1 MVKCRG
7 FKPQG
12 MVLNP
17 IRRVVSSGPSLMEKL
32 QRDSRPT
39 WEELRKMLKK
49 KEESANEFLER
60 YENEQ
65 FSGQLEFPPVGDPG
79 SPLRFPVDGK
89 ASVRFGLFGWLEK
102 SFRNSKIEEQERQH
116 LELLRQEAKQRRK
129 RAREEAG
136 PSDSSAEESSTGERS
151 DGSDSDRGSSGKK
164 KKSEK
169 KKKKKDKK
177 KKHKREKK
185 RKSEKSE
192 SRHKDSGR
200 NDPACAASNNP
211 YRLSNFFS
219 DVRAAEG
226 PASSSKA

>member
-65 FSGQLEFPPVGDPG
+65 FSGQLE
-79 SPLRFPVDGK
+79 
-89 ASVRFGLFGWLEK
+89 
-102 SFRNSKIEEQERQH
+102 SFRNSKIEEQEKQH

-129 RAREEAG
+129 RARDEKS
-136 PSDSSAEESSTGERS
+136 SDSSDVESGSSDRS
-151 DGSDSDRGSSGKK
+151 DSDSDRESGK

-177 KKHKREKK
+177 KKHKKEKK
-185 RKSEKSE
+185 RKSEKSD
-192 SRHKDSGR
+192 SRRKDSR
-200 NDPACAASNNP
+200 RSDTACTASNNP
-211 YRLSNFFS
+211 YRLSNFFNEA
-219 DVRAAEG
+219 RAGEG
-226 PASSSKA
+226 V

>member
-65 FSGQLEFPPVGDPG
+65 FSGQLE
-79 SPLRFPVDGK
+79 
-89 ASVRFGLFGWLEK
+89 

>member
-39 WEELRKMLKK
+39 WDELRKMLKK

-65 FSGQLEFPPVGDPG
+65 FADQLEH
-79 SPLRFPVDGK
+79 
-89 ASVRFGLFGWLEK
+89 
-102 SFRNSKIEEQERQH
+102 FRNAKIEAQEKQH

-129 RAREEAG
+129 RAR
-136 PSDSSAEESSTGERS
+136 DDRVSSAESSDAS
-151 DGSDSDRGSSGKK
+151 SSSDSRSADGEKASSSAKK
-164 KKSEK
+164 KRKTE
-169 KKKKKDKK
+169 KKKKDKK
-177 KKHKREKK
+177 KEKK
-185 RKSEKSE
+185 KHRADKKKKSK
-192 SRHKDSGR
+192 KCDSGK
-200 NDPACAASNNP
+200 DDAAAAAAHNP

-219 DVRAAEG
+219 QVCGAEG
-226 PASSSKA
+226 SSKP